1 MRLTKPYI
9 CAAMLCC
16 LLAACSGH
24 EKKWEP
30 EVAFSL
36 ASFEVDISKYVR
48 IDSITCDF
56 FEQKLSAFPDLQ
68 KSSLRNAIILLENS
82 PEDKPAWENLPIS
95 LDNDKFL
102 LLNEDYIK
110 PGQPAPD
117 PELMLRELMDNF
129 RNKQQIFAVNH
140 LAYEVLREIKAQD
153 ASFNTAI
160 DTLFANRIIPRGTRI
175 EEHIDGIVEADKTR
189 QIQQMIL
196 QVFVSYKERNSGKAP
211 AVNATIQSYMLD
223 GNRGVLDSLL
233 YTDGENGVTLSFL
246 MESEKRII
254 REYNHQEAQKLLP
267 SVKGF
272 VVTVH
277 SDSLGIKL
285 DDVRNLHN
293 LKIDVSVSA
302 MLKIML
308 NDAVEE

>member
-48 IDSITCDF
+48 VDSITCDF

-68 KSSLRNAIILLENS
+68 KSSLKNAIISLENS

-102 LLNEDYIK
+102 LLNEDYVK
-110 PGQPAPD
+110 PGQPSPD
-117 PELMLRELMDNF
+117 PKLMLRELMDNF
-129 RNKQQIFAVNH
+129 RNEQQAFAANH
-140 LAYEVLREIKAQD
+140 LAYEILSEIKAQD
-153 ASFNTAI
+153 TSFNTAI
-160 DTLFANRIIPRGTRI
+160 DMLFANRIIPRSTRI
-175 EEHIDGIVEADKTR
+175 EEHIDSIVDEEKTKQVQR
-189 QIQQMIL
+189 MML
-196 QVFVSYKERNSGKAP
+196 QVFVNYKEKNSSKAP
-211 AVNATIQSYMLD
+211 VANATIQSYMLD
-223 GNRGVLDSLL
+223 GSRSVLDSLL
-233 YTDGENGVTLSFL
+233 YTDGENGVSLSSL
-246 MESEKRII
+246 MEKEKRII
-254 REYNHQEAQKLLP
+254 REYNHLEAQKLLP
-267 SVKGF
+267 LVKCF
-272 VVTVH
+272 VVTIH

-302 MLKIML
+302 MLKIMF